1 MPVRRRESWVGKLG
15 GALERW
21 SWTRGGLKWGIRN
34 STNFPSKP
42 EKQLKLQ
49 LARFEHG
56 SMAKL
61 VGEVKK
67 RYRE

>member
-1 MPVRRRESWVGKLG
+1 MLG
-15 GALERW
+15 DLK
-21 SWTRGGLKWGIRN
+21 RGIEN
-34 STNFPSKP
+34 STNIPSKP

-67 RYRE
+67 RDRE